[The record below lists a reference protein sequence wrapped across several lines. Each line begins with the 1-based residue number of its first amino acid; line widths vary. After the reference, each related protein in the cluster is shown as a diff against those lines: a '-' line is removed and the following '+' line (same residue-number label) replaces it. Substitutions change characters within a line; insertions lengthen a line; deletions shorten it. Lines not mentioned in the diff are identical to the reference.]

1 MSIRFQVSFF
11 CQNCGS
17 KFRRHRW
24 GTGKHKKYVWQCINR
39 QLNGVESC
47 STKPVKEKELE
58 QAFLRAMNKVIGLKE
73 AFMKTLIQN
82 INKRINNV
90 EQEYSME
97 QIDSRL
103 TELQQELMSLVRLNA
118 KTGLDTR
125 VVDKE
130 YSTLAAEI
138 ELMAAV
144 FVFKTGVDVR
154 EIL

>member
-1 MSIRFQVSFF
+1 
-11 CQNCGS
+11 
-17 KFRRHRW
+17 
-24 GTGKHKKYVWQCINR
+24 
-39 QLNGVESC
+39 
-47 STKPVKEKELE
+47 
-58 QAFLRAMNKVIGLKE
+58 
-73 AFMKTLIQN
+73 MKTLIQN

-138 ELMAAV
+138 ELMEAV